1 MFIYTVGA
9 GDTLF
14 SLAQSFSIPQALLAE
29 WNGIS
34 APYDLAVGQALLV
47 LSPGEIRIA
56 QNGETAAEI
65 AGSAG
70 IALRELYR
78 LNPGLC
84 GGACP
89 LRAGDPVLLSTA
101 EEQIGDFTVNAYAYT
116 FISEDILR
124 GTLPYL
130 SSLAPFTYGFT
141 ENGELLSPDDF
152 RLISA
157 AEEYGVSPLMHL
169 STLTEEGN
177 FSSQL
182 ASDLFASP
190 EAEAR
195 LINEL
200 TDMVIEKNYAGLDID
215 FEFIP
220 REDAENYASF
230 IAQARRRLAEYS
242 RPVYAA
248 LAPKTSA
255 DQPGTLYEGHDYAL
269 IGDAADKVFLMTY
282 EWGYTYGPPMAV
294 APIGSV
300 RRVLE
305 YAVSE
310 IPRDKIIMGIPN
322 YGYDWTLPYKS
333 GETRARSISNVEAVG
348 LAARYGAEI
357 RFDENAQ
364 SPYFYYENEYGMHE
378 VWFEDVRSIEAKLAL
393 AYEFGFSGV
402 GYWNAM
408 RPFPQNWLYLTQK
421 YNTRPSI

>member
-1 MFIYTVGA
+1 MFIYTVSA

-14 SLAQSFSIPQALLAE
+14 SLAQSFSVPQELLAE

-34 APYDLAVGQALLV
+34 APYRLAVGQALLV
-47 LSPGEIRIA
+47 LSPDEIYTV
-56 QNGETAAEI
+56 QGGETAAEI

-89 LRAGDPVLLSTA
+89 LRAGEPIMLSTL

-116 FISEDILR
+116 FISEPILR

-141 ENGELLSPDDF
+141 EEGELLSLDDF

-157 AEEYGVSPLMHL
+157 AEDYGVSPLMHL
-169 STLTEEGN
+169 STLTEAGN

-200 TDMVIEKNYAGLDID
+200 IDTVIEKNYAGLDID

-230 IAQARRRLAEYS
+230 IASAQRRFSEYS
-242 RPVYAA
+242 LPVYAA

-269 IGDAADKVFLMTY
+269 IGAAADKVFLMTY

-300 RRVLE
+300 RRVVE
-305 YAVSE
+305 YAISE
-310 IPRDKIIMGIPN
+310 VPPEKIIMGIPN

-333 GETRARSISNVEAVG
+333 GETRARSISNVEAVE
-348 LAARYGAEI
+348 LAVRYGAEI
-357 RFDENAQ
+357 RFDDDAQ
-364 SPYFYYENEYGMHE
+364 SPYFYYENEDGQHE
-378 VWFEDVRSIEAKLAL
+378 VWFEDARSIDAKLAL
-393 AYEFGFSGV
+393 AYEFGLSGV

-408 RPFPQNWLYLTQK
+408 RPFPQNWLLLTQK
-421 YNTRPSI
+421 YNTRLSI